1 MFDSARVSTN
11 LGGFKHTLTRVDRQA
26 VVGIDIGGSRIK
38 AALVTADGGVLA
50 KAVRP
55 TPPDV
60 GARVGPLAAN
70 IVEDLVA
77 AAAQTSTA
85 DAKYAVQA
93 VGVVVPGLVDDAA
106 GVGIY
111 SVNLGWRDLD
121 LLAAV
126 TAHVNVP
133 VAIGHDVRAGLLAE
147 HRLGAARN
155 EDEVL
160 FLPVGTGLALAL
172 MSGGRVVSGSPWSG
186 EVGHLVVSPGG
197 PLCVCGRRGC
207 LEAIASAAVIGRRWT
222 SLSGRAGDAAD
233 VARGVA
239 AGDPLAERVW
249 SEAIEA
255 LACVLAPVVA
265 AVGTRLVL
273 VGGGVVNAGE
283 TFLRPLRATIRDRLG
298 HRDDVR
304 VAAAALGDQ
313 AGSLGA
319 ALLAWER
326 VGR

>member
-1 MFDSARVSTN
+1 MGAFE
-11 LGGFKHTLTRVDRQA
+11 HTLVLVEQRA
-26 VVGIDIGGSRIK
+26 VVGIDVGGSRIK
-38 AALVTADGGVLA
+38 ATLVTGDGGVLA
-50 KAVRP
+50 TAVRP

-60 GARVGPLAAN
+60 GARLGT
-70 IVEDLVA
+70 IVAEIVDHLVA
-77 AAAQTSTA
+77 AATRTA
-85 DAKYAVQA
+85 TAGKSEYAVQG

-121 LLAAV
+121 LLGAV
-126 TAHVNVP
+126 TAQVTAP
-133 VAIGHDVRAGLLAE
+133 VAVGHDVRAGLLAE

-186 EVGHLVVSPGG
+186 EVGHVVVAPGG
-197 PLCVCGRRGC
+197 PVCACGRRGC

-222 SLSGRAGDAAD
+222 ALSGRAGDAAD
-233 VARGVA
+233 VARAVA

-249 SEAIEA
+249 SDAIEA
-255 LACVLAPVVA
+255 LAGVLAPVVA
-265 AVGTRLVL
+265 AMGTRLVL
-273 VGGGVVNAGE
+273 VGGGVVHAGE
-283 TFLRPLRATIRDRLG
+283 TFLQPLRAAVKDRLG
-298 HRDDVR
+298 ERDDVR

-319 ALLAWER
+319 ALLAWQR